1 MITTA
6 LPTTLP
12 TSLPATW
19 TEDTSEELDAAILA
33 DRTDAARRAARS
45 AADYTAAAQP
55 SDRRDGHAHQS
66 GYDPHRIVTV
76 SGIDERMMTRSQA
89 HERRLLRQM
98 RRAA

>member
-1 MITTA
+1 MTTTA
-6 LPTTLP
+6 LP
-12 TSLPATW
+12 TSLPAAW

-98 RRAA
+98 GRAA

>member
-1 MITTA
+1 MTTTA
-6 LPTTLP
+6 LP
-12 TSLPATW
+12 TSLPAAW

-33 DRTDAARRAARS
+33 DRT
-45 AADYTAAAQP
+45 AAAQP
-55 SDRRDGHAHQS
+55 SDHRDGHAHQS

-76 SGIDERMMTRSQA
+76 SGIDERMMARSQA